1 MALAFSSGS
10 PATVSRP
17 NRRRLQRIQL
27 AAPLAGR
34 VGATEVSVT
43 DLSLSGAG
51 VTHGGPFQVGASVNL
66 HFSWNGEQVSLPA
79 TVLRSRLVGFS
90 GGTEKATLY
99 ESGLLFEQ
107 KVVAQQTVLRRMIEL
122 RIERA
127 IEEQRAN
134 ARGEAPPECPADEM
148 SPVRDCG
155 FLCLRLE
162 GDRWRRAKTRNP
174 EQPAEGFT
182 VRASEDPDQLDML
195 CSVYE
200 RCDPWMKKM
209 IRILAKISVSEESVE
224 SHRRYVP

>member
-10 PATVSRP
+10 PGPVSRP

-27 AAPLAGR
+27 ATPLVGR
-34 VGATEVSVT
+34 VGATEVAIT

-51 VTHGGPFQVGASVNL
+51 VTHRGPFQVGASVQL
-66 HFSWNGEQVSLPA
+66 QFSWHGEQVVLRA

-90 GGTEKATLY
+90 GGLDKTTIY

-107 KVVAQQTVLRRMIEL
+107 TVIAQQNVLRRMIEL

-134 ARGEAPPECPADEM
+134 ARGEAPPEFPADEM

-155 FLCLRLE
+155 YLCLRLE
-162 GDRWRRAKTRNP
+162 DDRWRRAKTRNP

-209 IRILAKISVSEESVE
+209 IRILARISVSEENRE

>member
-1 MALAFSSGS
+1 MALASSSSSPGS
-10 PATVSRP
+10 VSRP

-27 AAPLAGR
+27 ATPLAGR
-34 VGATEVSVT
+34 VGSSEVAVT

-51 VTHGGPFQVGASVNL
+51 MTHRGPFQVGASVQL
-66 HFSWNGEQVSLPA
+66 QFSWNGEQVILPA

-134 ARGEAPPECPADEM
+134 ARGEAPRECSAEEI
-148 SPVRDCG
+148 SPVRECG
-155 FLCLRLE
+155 YVCLRLE
-162 GDRWRRAKTRNP
+162 EDRWRRAKTRNP

-209 IRILAKISVSEESVE
+209 IRILARISVSEESRE

>member
-1 MALAFSSGS
+1 MALALSSGS
-10 PATVSRP
+10 PSSASRP
-17 NRRRLQRIQL
+17 NRRRVQRINL

-34 VGATEVSVT
+34 VGGTEVSVT
-43 DLSLSGAG
+43 DLSLTGAG
-51 VTHGGPFQVGASVNL
+51 VTHQGPFQVGASVQLN
-66 HFSWNGEQVSLPA
+66 FSWNGEKVSLPC

-107 KVVAQQTVLRRMIEL
+107 VANQDVLRRMIAL

-127 IEEQRAN
+127 IEEQKAN
-134 ARGEAPPECPADEM
+134 ARGESLPDCRTEEM

-155 FLCLRLE
+155 YVCLRLE
-162 GDRWRRAKTRNP
+162 EDRWRRAKTRNP

-200 RCDPWMKKM
+200 RCDPWMRKM
-209 IRILAKISVSEESVE
+209 IRILAKISVSEECRE

>member
-1 MALAFSSGS
+1 MALALSSGS
-10 PATVSRP
+10 SAAVSRP

-27 AAPLAGR
+27 ATPLAGK

-51 VTHGGPFQVGASVNL
+51 VTHGGPFQVGASVQLN
-66 HFSWNGEQVSLPA
+66 FSWNGEQVSLPA
-79 TVLRSRLVGFS
+79 TVLRTRLVGFS

-107 KVVAQQTVLRRMIEL
+107 KMVAQQSVLRRMIEL

-134 ARGEAPPECPADEM
+134 ARGEAPPECPAEEK
-148 SPVRDCG
+148 SPIRDCG

-209 IRILAKISVSEESVE
+209 IRILAKISVSEASVE